1 MKKLLLSIFAL
12 GSIYSAS
19 AQTAPLVNGDFEATI
34 TANSSFPN
42 YSSTQGWGGGIYK
55 SETAAPGQLLQ
66 SVKLESVYDA
76 ALNSAFGG
84 AFASDTL
91 PGFIQQSV
99 DGNTAA
105 YIGGVMSFKYKN
117 ITSAADT
124 AIIFVEVYD
133 TLAAGFNDDVL
144 LAQGVFATS
153 DAAATWTDATI
164 SIDADPAATGTANQL
179 FIIATSSY
187 GGLTGSS
194 TPVLGNAFY
203 LDDLKL
209 SLAGVKENAASTVK
223 VYPNPAND
231 VLNIKVDG
239 EISNVTI
246 TTLDGKVV
254 SSTATSTVNVASLT
268 AGLYIYQ
275 VTANGKVSTGNFVKN

>member
-34 TANSSFPN
+34 TANSTFPN

-55 SETAAPGQLLQ
+55 SEAALPGQLLQ
-66 SVKLESVYDA
+66 SAKLETVYDA

-105 YIGGVMSFKYKN
+105 YLDGVLNFKFKN
-117 ITSAADT
+117 TSNGLDT
-124 AIIFVEVYD
+124 AILFVEVYD
-133 TLAAGFNDDVL
+133 TLLAGSTDDVL
-144 LAQGVFATS
+144 LAQGVFAIT
-153 DAAATWTDATI
+153 DAVANWTDASVTI
-164 SIDADPAATGTANQL
+164 ASDPAATGTANQL
-179 FIIATSSY
+179 FILATSSY

-231 VLNIKVDG
+231 VLNIKADG